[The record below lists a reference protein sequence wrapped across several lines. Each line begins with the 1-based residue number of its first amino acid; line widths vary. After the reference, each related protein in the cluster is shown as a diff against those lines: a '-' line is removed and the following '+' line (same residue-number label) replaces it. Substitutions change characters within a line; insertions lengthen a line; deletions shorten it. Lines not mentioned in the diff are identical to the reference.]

1 MSKAEQE
8 DRCTDLLQVLTAST
22 QSLCVAYAL
31 DWTDVCARERGRKN
45 AKDPGRAYKFYHELQ
60 AKLLERNVSPDMMI
74 TWVDIKPLVDEM
86 EQLASTLALE
96 K

>member
-1 MSKAEQE
+1 MAKAEQE

-22 QSLCVAYAL
+22 QAMCVAYAL
-31 DWTDVCARERGRKN
+31 DWTDVCARERGRKKT
-45 AKDPGRAYKFYHELQ
+45 KDPGRAYKLYHDLQ
-60 AKLLERNVSPDMMI
+60 TKLLEHGVSPDMMI